1 VEQINKK
8 ESEVGAI
15 KNDVER
21 ENQKAKEL
29 YGSVKTAAGKVS
41 KYSYLNLDVF
51 KAIILLSYNNR

>member
-1 VEQINKK
+1 MEQINKK
-8 ESEVGAI
+8 ELEVEAI

-41 KYSYLNLDVF
+41 
-51 KAIILLSYNNR
+51 ILI